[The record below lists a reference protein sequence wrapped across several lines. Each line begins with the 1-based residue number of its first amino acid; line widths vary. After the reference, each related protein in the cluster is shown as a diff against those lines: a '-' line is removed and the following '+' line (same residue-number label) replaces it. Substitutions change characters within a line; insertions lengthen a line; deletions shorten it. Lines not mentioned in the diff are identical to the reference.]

1 MIKNGVNLSKLPKNP
16 LISSINQE
24 NRLIWSKKFIEKSSD
39 FWDNIVWSDERMVR
53 SNPQHKDLFVKV
65 RKGENQRKNL
75 ANVKSQNEGVRVMFW
90 GCFSKHEM
98 GPLVAVEGILKSKE
112 YIELLKKY
120 LLPNFKNSNKQLI
133 FIQDDSPIHKS
144 KAVMD
149 FLAANGIPTLQWPA
163 QSPDLNPIENMWAV
177 LKGRRARQKLTP
189 KTKKDLIDQMTELW
203 SNIETDFRGNL
214 SISIPKRLSEVIK
227 NKGKQTSY

>member
-39 FWDNIVWSDERMVR
+39 FWDNIVWSDETMVR
-53 SNPQHKDLFVKV
+53 SNPQHKDLFFKA
-65 RKGENQRKNL
+65 RNGEIQRKNL
-75 ANVKSQNEGVRVMFW
+75 VNAKSQNEGVRVMFW
-90 GCFSKHEM
+90 GCFSKHDL
-98 GPLVAVEGILKSKE
+98 GPLVPIEGILNSEKYK
-112 YIELLKKY
+112 ELLEKY
-120 LLPNFKNSNKQLI
+120 LVPIFEKSDKKLI
-133 FIQDDSPIHKS
+133 FMQDNAPIHKS
-144 KAVMD
+144 KLVNE
-149 FLAANGIPTLQWPA
+149 FLADHGIPTLQWPA

-203 SNIETDFRGNL
+203 SNIETDFRRNL
-214 SISIPKRLSEVIK
+214 SNSIPKRLSKVIK